1 MHTEVTRVRRKK
13 NIARVSIALDNETEK
28 MVELLS
34 KEEDRTA
41 SETIRTAIKTYYD
54 LKRIAGTVDL
64 EKLRKYGE
72 MLESEEN
79 ILVDID
85 LWIRILDELN
95 ERGTED
101 FFEYIREIGY
111 NKGLQNKKMGITDIY
126 ETLKALEIG
135 NWFKVKENGETYTI
149 ILSTR
154 SEQNILKIFLEG
166 MFEAQGIPIEIIPG
180 FRKLTIVRRKDL

>member
-1 MHTEVTRVRRKK
+1 MTRVRRKK